1 VNFAIRTFRD
11 QQIKM
16 RCVWVDG
23 IRSLAFDNEGRI
35 RIKAED
41 LGLLSVKRGANPIYR
56 QRHFATALKSSN
68 VTATGT

>member
-1 VNFAIRTFRD
+1 MNLACRTFRD

-16 RCVWVDG
+16 VCVWVDG

-35 RIKAED
+35 RIKAEA

-56 QRHFATALKSSN
+56 QRHFAIALKSSN
-68 VTATGT
+68 VTGTGT